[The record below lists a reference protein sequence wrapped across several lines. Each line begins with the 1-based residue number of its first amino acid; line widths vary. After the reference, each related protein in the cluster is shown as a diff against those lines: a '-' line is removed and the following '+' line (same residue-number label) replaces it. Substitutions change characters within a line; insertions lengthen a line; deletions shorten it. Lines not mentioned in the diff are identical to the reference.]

1 MTLFLLI
8 ILEKQ
13 AEYLYKV
20 KPKLPAQFKAAES
33 NNVPFAVI
41 LGEDELSQGLIKIK
55 QLGLPEG
62 HPEKEGIMVQ
72 QTDLASEIRKRLRSF
87 NNDKFNEQTDTNLST
102 GLQKVKIQD
111 RDDVPEEAPPIPTV
125 T

>member
-1 MTLFLLI
+1 MLTVYKI
-8 ILEKQ
+8 Q

-41 LGEDELSQGLIKIK
+41 LGEDELSRGLVKIK
-55 QLGLPEG
+55 QLGLSEG
-62 HPEKEGIMVQ
+62 HPEKEGVMVQ
-72 QTDLASEIRKRLRSF
+72 QNDLITEIQSRLRSF
-87 NNDKFNEQTDTNLST
+87 NSKDSEDQTIANVSAR
-102 GLQKVKIQD
+102 LQKVKIQD
-111 RDDVPEEAPPIPTV
+111 RGDIPEEAPPIPTL